1 MTTTIAEVMAG
12 IETRLQTIA
21 GLRTRDVSPDQIV
34 PPCAFVGVPPIDY
47 LEVMGQSTYTIRPTI
62 TVFTSAAHNRAG
74 QRLLAGYADFSGSGS
89 VLAAIHVDQTLGGKT
104 NYCFALSYRPLG
116 REEDGIVGYFG
127 GVCQLVVSV
136 S

>member
-1 MTTTIAEVMAG
+1 MAATIAEVMAG
-12 IETRLQTIA
+12 IETRLQTVN

-34 PPCAFVGVPPIDY
+34 PPCAIVGVPPIDY

-74 QRLLAGYADFSGSGS
+74 QRLLAGYADFSGAGS
-89 VLAAIHVDQTLGGKT
+89 ILAAIQADQTLGGKAD
-104 NYCFALSYRPLG
+104 YCVVESFRPLG
-116 REEDGIVGYFG
+116 LEEVGIVGYFG
-127 GVCQLVVSV
+127 GVFQLVVSV